1 MSEEMKDRISTLLKS
16 IKVLREYQDIPLDA
30 MSYLTG
36 IDISRLRQIEEAQ
49 CTPTLLELQSI
60 LSAMDCHVD
69 ILEDRNDAR
78 PECLSKLFPKKR
90 SVVLVVGNGF
100 DRALGMHTLY
110 SEFVVSP
117 FWPLSGPT
125 ITVPGTKRECVS
137 PLAGYIDQAVS
148 IKQWSDLEAIMR
160 EFCIEQYEE
169 QKRTGLPYAYADADH
184 VAFKIL
190 SNALRDYLSQEQDG
204 FLADN
209 ARLAQA
215 RKTTAC
221 HVLLDLIHSRN
232 DVFVHSFNY
241 TDIEKIAYRLD
252 VEDFQSMSFEDWS
265 CRSCWYH
272 QIHSVIY
279 GRKIVLGVEENCPM
293 PESLSFL
300 RKVNSPGFI
309 PSNILHDL
317 QQADSVVFFGH
328 SLAPIDQCY
337 FTEFFQRQS
346 APGLPADQSKE
357 ITIYTLNEK
366 SGNAILTNI
375 KSLEGVDLVN
385 LMNNNSF
392 SIEYTAGK
400 Q

>member
-16 IKVLREYQDIPLDA
+16 IKVLREYQDIPWDA

-60 LSAMDCHVD
+60 LAAMNCHVD
-69 ILEDRNDAR
+69 ILDDRDDAR
-78 PECLSKLFPKKR
+78 PACLSKLFPKKR

-117 FWPLSGPT
+117 FWPFRDATMTAPETNG
-125 ITVPGTKRECVS
+125 ECVS
-137 PLAGYIDQAVS
+137 PLAVYIYQAVS
-148 IKQWSDLEAIMR
+148 INHWSDLEAIMR
-160 EFCIEQYEE
+160 EFCIKQYEE
-169 QKRTGLPYAYADADH
+169 QERSGIPYAYSNADH

-204 FLADN
+204 FLADEV
-209 ARLAQA
+209 RLAQA

-221 HVLLDLIHSRN
+221 QVLLDLIHSGN

-252 VEDFQSMSFEDWS
+252 VEDTQSMSFEDWS
-265 CRSCWYH
+265 RRYCWYH

-300 RKVNSPGFI
+300 RKVNNPGFI

-317 QQADSVVFFGH
+317 QEADSVVFFGH

-337 FTEFFQRQS
+337 FTEFFKRQS
-346 APGLPADQSKE
+346 VPGLPADQSKE

-375 KSLEGVDLVN
+375 KSLESVDLVN
-385 LMNNNSF
+385 LMNNNTF